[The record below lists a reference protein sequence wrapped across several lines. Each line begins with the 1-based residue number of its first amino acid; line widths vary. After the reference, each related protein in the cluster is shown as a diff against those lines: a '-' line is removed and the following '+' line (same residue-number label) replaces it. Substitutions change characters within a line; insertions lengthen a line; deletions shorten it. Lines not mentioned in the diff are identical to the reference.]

1 MPLTYFSLLQALVRA
16 LCKLEPQNRLGYQ
29 RGGVGDIRKQ
39 RWFQGF
45 DWKGLQNQMMDSPFD
60 PEVRSPFDARHF
72 CGEVEEIDES
82 EKDDMT
88 YLASERFNWDE
99 TF

>member
-1 MPLTYFSLLQALVRA
+1 MLILTSFMLQAIIRA

-29 RGGVGDIRKQ
+29 KGGVGDIRKQ

-45 DWKGLQNQMMDSPFD
+45 DWKGLQNQTLDSPFD
-60 PEVRSPFDARHF
+60 PEVRNAFDVRHF
-72 CGEVEEIDES
+72 CGELEEVDES
-82 EKDDMT
+82 EKDDLA
-88 YLASERFNWDE
+88 YLSTERFNWDE